1 MNFNAKAL
9 KFIILSLLLIQS
21 CSVQKS
27 RNDVSKTGL
36 FFHNLTA
43 KYNGYFNAKILL
55 DEAEVILTESYKDD
69 YNKILELY
77 EYNGV
82 ADASSQSANLDLAI
96 KKGSTLVNLHRPSH
110 WVPDTYLLIGQAQYF
125 KQTYETAE
133 ETFKYMVNNYDKLHI
148 STKKKTK
155 EQANKER
162 AIRVKEQQ
170 EKREEEKEAKAKE
183 RKKADKT
190 KEQLQKD
197 RKKASKQKQKERE
210 QYLKDR
216 KKAAK
221 AGKPLPPRPTS
232 TTKPVAKDSTKT
244 NTSIVKNSNAAKP
257 DPKDKEKEEEGE
269 SLAQTAKKKGKPSK
283 KHRPVL
289 QDAQLWL
296 AKTYIMRKNGIAAS
310 IMLSQLKSDPE
321 LYEEIRPEIPVLQA
335 YNHIKQEEYADAI
348 PFLQEALE
356 TKGVSNK
363 RKARI
368 AFVLGQLAA
377 RQKNAAAS
385 YDAYTRVADFNP
397 SYDLQFFARLNA
409 AQQGVASG
417 KAKKED
423 LIDDLKKLTRDDK
436 NIEFGTAIYHAMA
449 LVQLAD
455 GNREEA
461 KAFLIKGLALKG
473 DNTQRT
479 ESFYLMAN
487 MHYEDE
493 DYLKAKNYFDS
504 TLTVIGDKDIR
515 KEEVSRYANSL
526 AEIARNLAII
536 QAQDSMLIV
545 SNWSEKEQKQWARKI
560 VKNRS
565 AGLVMPKAGLLD
577 QANAVQSFRNIPTSL
592 PSSGSK
598 STFFAYDE
606 KVLKKGIKDFEKLW
620 GTIKLQDNWRLSQ
633 KLSNSIVSNVNP
645 GDANATANKE
655 EEVTDAG
662 EEVDRILAEIP
673 KTEEQKTMANDKI
686 RNSMYTLGI
695 LYREKLENHIKAIS
709 ILESALNK
717 YPSSEIEQDILY
729 QLYLASM
736 QNKDAVRAEK
746 YKNRLINEYP
756 GSKYTQAL
764 LNPGSYVPQE
774 DRDAKINRFYDE
786 TYTMFN
792 NGQCDIAL
800 NRVQQ
805 ADTLFK
811 ENPLKAKFA
820 MLGVLCTGKSQGKE
834 AYLNALKDF
843 IARYPQSDERDKAK
857 DMLRYLMGDE
867 KAFETEDIIK
877 TKENPNAYEYVA
889 DELHYVIAIVYDKK
903 ENTLSDLKI
912 SISDFNQKFFQ
923 NDDLKI
929 SNIFLDQD
937 ATIPIIMVRKFDSA
951 AAGLRYFQT
960 VKNNQNQFI
969 KPEINHEL
977 FTISQSNYR
986 KLHASKNVIGYKDFF
1001 AANYNE

>member
-1 MNFNAKAL
+1 MNLNAKAL
-9 KFIILSLLLIQS
+9 KFIILSLLLVQS

-43 KYNGYFNAKILL
+43 KYNGYFNAKTLL
-55 DEAEVILTESYKDD
+55 DEAELILSESYKDD

-162 AIRVKEQQ
+162 AIRVREQQ
-170 EKREEEKEAKAKE
+170 EKREEEKAAKE
-183 RKKADKT
+183 KEKKKADKT
-190 KEQLQKD
+190 KEQQQKD
-197 RKKASKQKQKERE
+197 RKKANKQKQKERE

-221 AGKPLPPRPTS
+221 AGKPLPPRPS
-232 TTKPVAKDSTKT
+232 TTSKPVAKDSVKT
-244 NTSIVKNSNAAKP
+244 SPIVNKKTDKAKP
-257 DPKDKEKEEEGE
+257 EQKEKEEEGE
-269 SLAQTAKKKGKPSK
+269 SLAQTAQKKGKPSK
-283 KHRPVL
+283 NHRPVL

-310 IMLSQLKSDPE
+310 IILSQLKSDPG

-348 PFLQEALE
+348 PFLKEALE
-356 TKGVSNK
+356 TKGISNK
-363 RKARI
+363 KKARV
-368 AFVLGQLAA
+368 AFVLGQLTAL
-377 RQKNAAAS
+377 QKDAVSS
-385 YDAYTRVADFNP
+385 YEAFNKVSDFHP
-397 SYDLQFFARLNA
+397 SYDLQFFAKLYA
-409 AQQGVASG
+409 AQQGVVSG

-423 LIDDLKKLTRDDK
+423 LLNDLKKLTRDEK
-436 NIEFGTAIYHAMA
+436 NIEFGTAIYHSMA
-449 LVQLAD
+449 LVHLAD

-461 KAFLIKGLALKG
+461 KATLIKGLSEKG
-473 DNTQRT
+473 DNTQKT

-487 MHYEDE
+487 MYYEDE

-504 TLTVIGDKDIR
+504 TLAVIGDKDIR
-515 KEEVSRYANSL
+515 KEEVSRYSQSL
-526 AEIARNLAII
+526 AEIARNLSII
-536 QAQDSMLIV
+536 QVQDSMLIV
-545 SNWSEKEQKQWARKI
+545 STWPEKEQKQWARKI
-560 VKNRS
+560 VKNRT

-577 QANAVQSFRNIPTSL
+577 QANAIQSGRNIPTSL
-592 PSSGSK
+592 PTSGSK
-598 STFFAYDE
+598 STFFAYDD

-633 KLSNSIVSNVNP
+633 KHSNSLVSNVNP
-645 GDANATANKE
+645 GDPTAAASKE
-655 EEVTDAG
+655 EEVADAG
-662 EEVDRILAEIP
+662 EEVDRILAELP
-673 KTEEQKTMANDKI
+673 KTAEQKAMANEKI

-695 LYREKLENHIKAIS
+695 LYREKLENYTKSIS
-709 ILESALNK
+709 ILESTLTK
-717 YPSSEIEQDILY
+717 YPASEIEQDILY

-736 QNKDAVRAEK
+736 QNKDAQRADK

-756 GSKYTQAL
+756 GSKYTQAIL
-764 LNPGSYVPQE
+764 HPGEFAALE
-774 DRDAKINRFYDE
+774 DRDAKINKYYDE
-786 TYTMFN
+786 TYSMFN
-792 NGQCDIAL
+792 NGQCETAM

-805 ADTLFK
+805 VDSLFK

-867 KAFETEDIIK
+867 KAFETADIIK
-877 TKENPNAYEYVA
+877 TKENPNAYDYVA
-889 DELHYVIAIVYDKK
+889 DELHYVIAIIYDKK

-937 ATIPIIMVRKFDSA
+937 ATIPIIMVRKFDNA

-960 VKNNQNQFI
+960 IKNNRNQFI

-977 FTISQSNYR
+977 FAISQSNYR
-986 KLHASKNVIGYKDFF
+986 KLHASKNVVGYKDFF
-1001 AANYNE
+1001 EANYKE

>member
-1 MNFNAKAL
+1 MNLNAKAL
-9 KFIILSLLLIQS
+9 KFIILSLLLVQS

-43 KYNGYFNAKILL
+43 KYNGYFNAKTLL
-55 DEAEVILTESYKDD
+55 DEAELILSESYKDD

-162 AIRVKEQQ
+162 AIRVREQQ
-170 EKREEEKEAKAKE
+170 EKREEEKAVKE
-183 RKKADKT
+183 KEKKKADKT
-190 KEQLQKD
+190 KEQQQKD
-197 RKKASKQKQKERE
+197 RKKANKQKQKERE

-221 AGKPLPPRPTS
+221 AGKPLPPRPS
-232 TTKPVAKDSTKT
+232 TTSKPVAKDSVKT
-244 NTSIVKNSNAAKP
+244 SPIVNKKTDKAKP
-257 DPKDKEKEEEGE
+257 EQKEKEEEGE
-269 SLAQTAKKKGKPSK
+269 SLAQTAQKKGKPSK
-283 KHRPVL
+283 NHRPVL

-310 IMLSQLKSDPE
+310 IVLSQLKSDPG

-348 PFLQEALE
+348 PFLKEALE
-356 TKGVSNK
+356 TKGISNK
-363 RKARI
+363 KKARV
-368 AFVLGQLAA
+368 AFVLGQLTAL
-377 RQKNAAAS
+377 QKDAVSS
-385 YDAYTRVADFNP
+385 YEAFNKVSDFHP
-397 SYDLQFFARLNA
+397 SYDLQFFAKLYA
-409 AQQGVASG
+409 AQQGVVSG

-423 LIDDLKKLTRDDK
+423 LLNDLKKLTRDEK
-436 NIEFGTAIYHAMA
+436 NIEFGTAIYHSMA
-449 LVQLAD
+449 LVHLAD

-461 KAFLIKGLALKG
+461 KATLIKGLSEKG
-473 DNTQRT
+473 DNTQKT

-487 MHYEDE
+487 MYYEDE

-504 TLTVIGDKDIR
+504 TLAVIGDKDIR
-515 KEEVSRYANSL
+515 KEEVSRYSQSL
-526 AEIARNLAII
+526 AEIARNLSII
-536 QAQDSMLIV
+536 QVQDSMLIV
-545 SNWSEKEQKQWARKI
+545 STWPEKEQKQWARKI
-560 VKNRS
+560 VKNRT

-577 QANAVQSFRNIPTSL
+577 QANAIQSGRNIPTSL
-592 PSSGSK
+592 PTSGSK
-598 STFFAYDE
+598 STFFAYDD

-633 KLSNSIVSNVNP
+633 KHSNSLVSNVNP
-645 GDANATANKE
+645 GDPTAAASKE
-655 EEVTDAG
+655 EEVADAG
-662 EEVDRILAEIP
+662 EEVDRILAELP
-673 KTEEQKTMANDKI
+673 KTAEQKAMANEKI

-695 LYREKLENHIKAIS
+695 LYREKLENYTKSIS
-709 ILESALNK
+709 ILESTLTK
-717 YPSSEIEQDILY
+717 YPASEIEQDILY

-736 QNKDAVRAEK
+736 QNKDAQRADK

-756 GSKYTQAL
+756 GSKYTQAIL
-764 LNPGSYVPQE
+764 HPGEFAALE
-774 DRDAKINRFYDE
+774 DRDAKINKYYDE
-786 TYTMFN
+786 TYSMFN
-792 NGQCDIAL
+792 NGQCETAM

-805 ADTLFK
+805 VDSLFK

-867 KAFETEDIIK
+867 KAFETADIIK
-877 TKENPNAYEYVA
+877 TKENPNAYDYVA
-889 DELHYVIAIVYDKK
+889 DELHYVIAIIYDKK

-937 ATIPIIMVRKFDSA
+937 ATIPIIMVRKFDNA

-960 VKNNQNQFI
+960 IKNNRNQFI

-977 FTISQSNYR
+977 FAISQSNYR
-986 KLHASKNVIGYKDFF
+986 KLHASKNVVGYKDFF
-1001 AANYNE
+1001 EANYKE

>member
-1 MNFNAKAL
+1 MNLNAKAL
-9 KFIILSLLLIQS
+9 KFIILSLLLVQS

-43 KYNGYFNAKILL
+43 KYNGYFNAKTLL
-55 DEAEVILTESYKDD
+55 DEAELILSESYKDD

-162 AIRVKEQQ
+162 AIRVREQQ
-170 EKREEEKEAKAKE
+170 EKREEEKAAKE
-183 RKKADKT
+183 KEKKKADKT
-190 KEQLQKD
+190 KEQQQKD
-197 RKKASKQKQKERE
+197 RKKANKQKQKERE

-221 AGKPLPPRPTS
+221 AGKPLPPRPS
-232 TTKPVAKDSTKT
+232 TTSKPAAKDSVKT
-244 NTSIVKNSNAAKP
+244 SPIVNKKTDKAKP
-257 DPKDKEKEEEGE
+257 EQKEKEEEGE
-269 SLAQTAKKKGKPSK
+269 SLAQTAQKKGKPSK
-283 KHRPVL
+283 NHRPVL

-310 IMLSQLKSDPE
+310 IVLSQLKSDPG

-348 PFLQEALE
+348 PFLKEALE
-356 TKGVSNK
+356 TKGISNK
-363 RKARI
+363 KKARV
-368 AFVLGQLAA
+368 AFVLGQLTAL
-377 RQKNAAAS
+377 QKDAVSS
-385 YDAYTRVADFNP
+385 YEAFNKVSDFHP
-397 SYDLQFFARLNA
+397 SYDLQFFAKLYA
-409 AQQGVASG
+409 AQQGVVSG

-423 LIDDLKKLTRDDK
+423 LLNDLKKLTRDEK
-436 NIEFGTAIYHAMA
+436 NIEFGTAIYHSMA
-449 LVQLAD
+449 LVHLAD

-461 KAFLIKGLALKG
+461 KATLIKGLSEKG
-473 DNTQRT
+473 DNTQKT

-487 MHYEDE
+487 MYYEDE

-504 TLTVIGDKDIR
+504 TLAVIGDKDIR
-515 KEEVSRYANSL
+515 KEEVSRYSQSL
-526 AEIARNLAII
+526 AEIARNLSII
-536 QAQDSMLIV
+536 QVQDSMLIV
-545 SNWSEKEQKQWARKI
+545 STWPEKEQKQWARKI
-560 VKNRS
+560 VKNRT

-577 QANAVQSFRNIPTSL
+577 QANAIQSGRNIPTSL
-592 PSSGSK
+592 PTSGSK
-598 STFFAYDE
+598 STFFAYDD

-633 KLSNSIVSNVNP
+633 KHSNSLVSNVNP
-645 GDANATANKE
+645 GDPTAAASKE
-655 EEVTDAG
+655 EEVADAG
-662 EEVDRILAEIP
+662 EEVDRILAELP
-673 KTEEQKTMANDKI
+673 KTAEQKAMANEKI

-695 LYREKLENHIKAIS
+695 LYREKLENYTKSIS
-709 ILESALNK
+709 ILESTLTK
-717 YPSSEIEQDILY
+717 YPASEIEQDILY

-736 QNKDAVRAEK
+736 QNKDAQRADK

-756 GSKYTQAL
+756 GSKYTQAIL
-764 LNPGSYVPQE
+764 HPGEFAALE
-774 DRDAKINRFYDE
+774 DRDAKINKYYDE
-786 TYTMFN
+786 TYSMFN
-792 NGQCDIAL
+792 NGQCETAM

-805 ADTLFK
+805 VDSLFK

-867 KAFETEDIIK
+867 KAFETADIIK
-877 TKENPNAYEYVA
+877 TKENPNAYDYVA
-889 DELHYVIAIVYDKK
+889 DELHYVIAIIYDKK

-937 ATIPIIMVRKFDSA
+937 ATIPIIMVRKFDNA

-960 VKNNQNQFI
+960 IKNNRNQFI

-977 FTISQSNYR
+977 FAISQSNYR
-986 KLHASKNVIGYKDFF
+986 KLHASKNVVGYKDFF
-1001 AANYNE
+1001 EANYKE

>member
-1 MNFNAKAL
+1 MNLNAKAL
-9 KFIILSLLLIQS
+9 KFIILSLLLVQS

-43 KYNGYFNAKILL
+43 KYNGYFNAKTLL
-55 DEAEVILTESYKDD
+55 DEAELILSESYKDD

-162 AIRVKEQQ
+162 AIRVREQQ
-170 EKREEEKEAKAKE
+170 EKREEEKAAKE
-183 RKKADKT
+183 KEKKKADKT
-190 KEQLQKD
+190 KEQQQKD
-197 RKKASKQKQKERE
+197 RKKANKQKQKERE

-216 KKAAK
+216 KKASK
-221 AGKPLPPRPTS
+221 AGKPLPPRPSSTS
-232 TTKPVAKDSTKT
+232 KPAAKDSLKT
-244 NTSIVKNSNAAKP
+244 NPIVNKKTDKAKP
-257 DPKDKEKEEEGE
+257 EQKEKEEEGE
-269 SLAQTAKKKGKPSK
+269 SLAQTAQKKGKPSK
-283 KHRPVL
+283 NHRPVL

-310 IMLSQLKSDPE
+310 IILSQLKSEPG

-335 YNHIKQEEYADAI
+335 YNHIKQEEYTEAI
-348 PFLQEALE
+348 PYLKEALE

-363 RKARI
+363 KKARL
-368 AFVLGQLAA
+368 AFVLGQLSAL
-377 RQKNAAAS
+377 QKDAVSS
-385 YDAYTRVADFNP
+385 YEAFNKVSDFHP
-397 SYDLQFFARLNA
+397 SYDLQFFAKLNA
-409 AQQGVASG
+409 AQQGVVSG

-423 LIDDLKKLTRDDK
+423 LLNDLKKLTRDEK
-436 NIEFGTAIYHAMA
+436 NIEFGTAIYHSMA
-449 LVQLAD
+449 LVHLAD

-461 KAFLIKGLALKG
+461 KATLIKGLSEKG
-473 DNTQRT
+473 DNTQKT

-487 MHYEDE
+487 MYYEDE

-504 TLTVIGDKDIR
+504 TLAVIGDKDIR
-515 KEEVSRYANSL
+515 KEEVNRYSQSL
-526 AEIARNLAII
+526 AEIARNLSII
-536 QAQDSMLIV
+536 QVQDSMLIV
-545 SNWSEKEQKQWARKI
+545 SSWPDKEQKQWARKI
-560 VKNRS
+560 VKNRT

-577 QANAVQSFRNIPTSL
+577 QANAIQSGRNIPTSL
-592 PSSGSK
+592 PTSGSK
-598 STFFAYDE
+598 STFFAYDD

-620 GTIKLQDNWRLSQ
+620 GTLKLQDNWRLSQ
-633 KLSNSIVSNVNP
+633 KHANSVVSNVNP
-645 GDANATANKE
+645 GDPAATVSKE
-655 EEVTDAG
+655 DEIADVG
-662 EEVDRILAEIP
+662 EEVDRILAELP
-673 KTEEQKTMANDKI
+673 KTAEQKAMANEKI

-695 LYREKLENHIKAIS
+695 LYREKLENYSKAIA
-709 ILESALNK
+709 ILESTLAK
-717 YPSSEIEQDILY
+717 YPASEIEQDILY

-736 QNKDAVRAEK
+736 QNKDALRADK

-756 GSKYTQAL
+756 GSKYTQAIL
-764 LNPGSYVPQE
+764 HPGEFAALE
-774 DRDAKINRFYDE
+774 DRDAKINKYYDE
-786 TYTMFN
+786 TYSMFN
-792 NGQCDIAL
+792 NGQCEIAL

-805 ADTLFK
+805 VDSLFK

-867 KAFETEDIIK
+867 KAFETADIIK

-889 DELHYVIAIVYDKK
+889 EELHYVIAIIYDKK
-903 ENTLSDLKI
+903 ETTLSDLKI

-937 ATIPIIMVRKFDSA
+937 ATIPIIMVRKFDNA
-951 AAGLRYFQT
+951 AAGLRYFMT
-960 VKNNQNQFI
+960 IKNNRNQFI

-1001 AANYNE
+1001 EANYKE

>member
-1 MNFNAKAL
+1 MNLNAKAL
-9 KFIILSLLLIQS
+9 KFIILSLLLVQS

-43 KYNGYFNAKILL
+43 KYNGYFNAKTLL
-55 DEAEVILTESYKDD
+55 DEAELILSESYKDD

-162 AIRVKEQQ
+162 AIRVREQQ
-170 EKREEEKEAKAKE
+170 EKREEEKAAKE
-183 RKKADKT
+183 KEKKKADKT
-190 KEQLQKD
+190 KEQQQKD
-197 RKKASKQKQKERE
+197 RKKANKQKQKERE

-221 AGKPLPPRPTS
+221 AGKPLPPRPS
-232 TTKPVAKDSTKT
+232 TTSKPAAKDSVKT
-244 NTSIVKNSNAAKP
+244 SPIVNKKTDKAKP
-257 DPKDKEKEEEGE
+257 EQKEKEEEGE
-269 SLAQTAKKKGKPSK
+269 SLAQTAQKKGKPSK
-283 KHRPVL
+283 NHRPVL

-310 IMLSQLKSDPE
+310 IILSQLKSDPG

-348 PFLQEALE
+348 PFLKEALE
-356 TKGVSNK
+356 TKGISNK
-363 RKARI
+363 KKARV
-368 AFVLGQLAA
+368 AFVLGQLTAL
-377 RQKNAAAS
+377 QKDAVSS
-385 YDAYTRVADFNP
+385 YEAFNKVSDFHP
-397 SYDLQFFARLNA
+397 SYDLQFFAKLYA
-409 AQQGVASG
+409 AQQGVVSG

-423 LIDDLKKLTRDDK
+423 LLNDLKKLTRDEK
-436 NIEFGTAIYHAMA
+436 NIEFGTAIYHSMA
-449 LVQLAD
+449 LVHLAD

-461 KAFLIKGLALKG
+461 KATLIKGLSEKG
-473 DNTQRT
+473 DNTQKT

-487 MHYEDE
+487 MYYEDE

-504 TLTVIGDKDIR
+504 TLAVIGDKDIR
-515 KEEVSRYANSL
+515 KEEVSRYSQSL
-526 AEIARNLAII
+526 AEIARNLSII
-536 QAQDSMLIV
+536 QVQDSMLIV
-545 SNWSEKEQKQWARKI
+545 STWPEKEQKQWARKI
-560 VKNRS
+560 VKNRT

-577 QANAVQSFRNIPTSL
+577 QANAIQSGRNIPTSL
-592 PSSGSK
+592 PTSGSK
-598 STFFAYDE
+598 STFFAYDD

-633 KLSNSIVSNVNP
+633 KHSNSLVSNVNP
-645 GDANATANKE
+645 GDPTAAASKE
-655 EEVTDAG
+655 EEVADAG
-662 EEVDRILAEIP
+662 EEVDRILAELP
-673 KTEEQKTMANDKI
+673 KTAEQKAMANEKI

-695 LYREKLENHIKAIS
+695 LYREKLENYTKSIS
-709 ILESALNK
+709 ILESTLTK
-717 YPSSEIEQDILY
+717 YPASEIEQDILY

-736 QNKDAVRAEK
+736 QNKDAQRADK

-756 GSKYTQAL
+756 GSKYTQAIL
-764 LNPGSYVPQE
+764 HPGEFAALE
-774 DRDAKINRFYDE
+774 DRDAKINKYYDE
-786 TYTMFN
+786 TYSMFN
-792 NGQCDIAL
+792 NGQCETAM

-805 ADTLFK
+805 VDSLFK

-867 KAFETEDIIK
+867 KAFETADIIK
-877 TKENPNAYEYVA
+877 TKENPNAYDYVA
-889 DELHYVIAIVYDKK
+889 DELHYVIAIIYDKK

-937 ATIPIIMVRKFDSA
+937 ATIPIIMVRKFDNA

-960 VKNNQNQFI
+960 IKNNRNQFI

-977 FTISQSNYR
+977 FAISQSNYR
-986 KLHASKNVIGYKDFF
+986 KLHASKNVVGYKDFF
-1001 AANYNE
+1001 EANYKE

>member
-1 MNFNAKAL
+1 MNLNAKAL
-9 KFIILSLLLIQS
+9 KFIILSLLLVQS

-43 KYNGYFNAKILL
+43 KYNGYFNAKTLL
-55 DEAEVILTESYKDD
+55 DEAELILSESYKDD

-162 AIRVKEQQ
+162 AIRVREQQ
-170 EKREEEKEAKAKE
+170 EKREEEKAAKE
-183 RKKADKT
+183 KEKKKADKT
-190 KEQLQKD
+190 KEQQQKD
-197 RKKASKQKQKERE
+197 RKKANKQKQKERE

-221 AGKPLPPRPTS
+221 AGKPLPPRPS
-232 TTKPVAKDSTKT
+232 TTSKPVAKDSVKT
-244 NTSIVKNSNAAKP
+244 SPIVNKKTDKAKP
-257 DPKDKEKEEEGE
+257 EQKEKEEEGE
-269 SLAQTAKKKGKPSK
+269 SLAQTAQKKGKPSK
-283 KHRPVL
+283 NHRPVL

-310 IMLSQLKSDPE
+310 IVLSQLKSDPG

-348 PFLQEALE
+348 PFLKEALE
-356 TKGVSNK
+356 TKGISNK
-363 RKARI
+363 KKARV
-368 AFVLGQLAA
+368 AFVLGQLTAL
-377 RQKNAAAS
+377 QKDAVSS
-385 YDAYTRVADFNP
+385 YEAFNKVSDFHP
-397 SYDLQFFARLNA
+397 SYDLQFFAKLYA
-409 AQQGVASG
+409 AQQGVVSG

-423 LIDDLKKLTRDDK
+423 LLNDLKKLTRDEK
-436 NIEFGTAIYHAMA
+436 NIEFGTAIYHSMA
-449 LVQLAD
+449 LVHLAD

-461 KAFLIKGLALKG
+461 KATLIKGLSEKG
-473 DNTQRT
+473 DNTQKT

-487 MHYEDE
+487 MYYEDE

-504 TLTVIGDKDIR
+504 TLAVIGDKDIR
-515 KEEVSRYANSL
+515 KEEVSRYSQSL
-526 AEIARNLAII
+526 AEIARNLSII
-536 QAQDSMLIV
+536 QVQDSMLIV
-545 SNWSEKEQKQWARKI
+545 STWPEKEQKQWARKI
-560 VKNRS
+560 VKNRT

-577 QANAVQSFRNIPTSL
+577 QANAIQSGRNIPTSL
-592 PSSGSK
+592 PTSGSK
-598 STFFAYDE
+598 STFFAYDD

-633 KLSNSIVSNVNP
+633 KHSNSLVSNVNP
-645 GDANATANKE
+645 GDPTAAASKE
-655 EEVTDAG
+655 EEVADAG
-662 EEVDRILAEIP
+662 EEVDRILAELP
-673 KTEEQKTMANDKI
+673 KTAEQKAMANEKI

-695 LYREKLENHIKAIS
+695 LYREKLENYTKSIS
-709 ILESALNK
+709 ILESTLTK
-717 YPSSEIEQDILY
+717 YPASEIEQDILY

-736 QNKDAVRAEK
+736 QNKDAQRADK

-756 GSKYTQAL
+756 GSKYTQAIL
-764 LNPGSYVPQE
+764 HPGEFAALE
-774 DRDAKINRFYDE
+774 DRDAKINKYYDE
-786 TYTMFN
+786 TYSMFN
-792 NGQCDIAL
+792 NGQCETAM

-805 ADTLFK
+805 VDSLFK

-867 KAFETEDIIK
+867 KAFETADIIK
-877 TKENPNAYEYVA
+877 TKENPNAYDYVA
-889 DELHYVIAIVYDKK
+889 DELHYVIAIIYDKK

-937 ATIPIIMVRKFDSA
+937 ATIPIIMVRKFDNA

-960 VKNNQNQFI
+960 IKNNRNQFI

-977 FTISQSNYR
+977 FAISQSNYR
-986 KLHASKNVIGYKDFF
+986 KLHASKNVVGYKDFF
-1001 AANYNE
+1001 EANYKE

>member
-1 MNFNAKAL
+1 MNLNAKAL
-9 KFIILSLLLIQS
+9 KFIILSLLLVQS

-43 KYNGYFNAKILL
+43 KYNGYFNAKTLL
-55 DEAEVILTESYKDD
+55 DEAELILSESYKDD

-162 AIRVKEQQ
+162 AIRVREQQ
-170 EKREEEKEAKAKE
+170 EKREEEKAVKE
-183 RKKADKT
+183 KEKKKADKT
-190 KEQLQKD
+190 KEQQQKD
-197 RKKASKQKQKERE
+197 RKKANKQKQKERE

-221 AGKPLPPRPTS
+221 AGKPLPPRPS
-232 TTKPVAKDSTKT
+232 TTSKPVAKDSVKT
-244 NTSIVKNSNAAKP
+244 SPIVNKKTDKAKP
-257 DPKDKEKEEEGE
+257 EQKEKEEEGE
-269 SLAQTAKKKGKPSK
+269 SLAQTAQKKGKPSK
-283 KHRPVL
+283 NHRPVL

-310 IMLSQLKSDPE
+310 IILSQLKSDPG

-348 PFLQEALE
+348 PFLKEALE
-356 TKGVSNK
+356 TKGISNK
-363 RKARI
+363 KKARV
-368 AFVLGQLAA
+368 AFVLGQLTALKKDA
-377 RQKNAAAS
+377 VSS
-385 YDAYTRVADFNP
+385 YEAFNKVSDFHP
-397 SYDLQFFARLNA
+397 SYDLQFFAKLYA
-409 AQQGVASG
+409 AQQGVVSG

-423 LIDDLKKLTRDDK
+423 LLNDLKKLTRDEK
-436 NIEFGTAIYHAMA
+436 NIEFGTAIYHSMA
-449 LVQLAD
+449 LVHLAD

-461 KAFLIKGLALKG
+461 KATLIKGLSEKG
-473 DNTQRT
+473 DNTQKT

-487 MHYEDE
+487 MYYEDE

-504 TLTVIGDKDIR
+504 TLAVIGDKDIR
-515 KEEVSRYANSL
+515 KEEVSRYSQSL
-526 AEIARNLAII
+526 AEIARNLSII
-536 QAQDSMLIV
+536 QVQDSMLIV
-545 SNWSEKEQKQWARKI
+545 STWPEKEQKQWARKI
-560 VKNRS
+560 VKNRT

-577 QANAVQSFRNIPTSL
+577 QANAIQSGRNIPTSL
-592 PSSGSK
+592 PTSGSK
-598 STFFAYDE
+598 STFFAYDD

-633 KLSNSIVSNVNP
+633 KHSNSLVSNVNP
-645 GDANATANKE
+645 GDPTAAASKE
-655 EEVTDAG
+655 EEVADAG
-662 EEVDRILAEIP
+662 EEVDRILAELP
-673 KTEEQKTMANDKI
+673 KTAEQKAMANEKI

-695 LYREKLENHIKAIS
+695 LYREKLENYTKSIS
-709 ILESALNK
+709 ILESTLTK
-717 YPSSEIEQDILY
+717 YPASEIEQDILY

-736 QNKDAVRAEK
+736 QNKDAQRADK

-756 GSKYTQAL
+756 GSKYTQAIL
-764 LNPGSYVPQE
+764 HPGEFAALE
-774 DRDAKINRFYDE
+774 DRDAKINKYYDE
-786 TYTMFN
+786 TYSMFN
-792 NGQCDIAL
+792 NGQCETAM

-805 ADTLFK
+805 VDSLFK

-867 KAFETEDIIK
+867 KAFETADIIK
-877 TKENPNAYEYVA
+877 TKENPNAYDYVA
-889 DELHYVIAIVYDKK
+889 DELHYVIAIIYDKK

-937 ATIPIIMVRKFDSA
+937 ATIPIIMVRKFDNA

-960 VKNNQNQFI
+960 IKNNRNQFI

-977 FTISQSNYR
+977 FAISQSNYR
-986 KLHASKNVIGYKDFF
+986 KLHASKNVVGYKDFF
-1001 AANYNE
+1001 EANYKE

>member
-1 MNFNAKAL
+1 MNLNAKAL
-9 KFIILSLLLIQS
+9 KFIILSLLLVQS

-43 KYNGYFNAKILL
+43 KYNGYFNAKTLL
-55 DEAEVILTESYKDD
+55 DEAELILSESYKDD

-162 AIRVKEQQ
+162 AIRVREQQ
-170 EKREEEKEAKAKE
+170 EKREEEKAVKE
-183 RKKADKT
+183 KEKKKADKT
-190 KEQLQKD
+190 KEQQQKD
-197 RKKASKQKQKERE
+197 RKKANKQKQKERE

-221 AGKPLPPRPTS
+221 AGKPLPPRPS
-232 TTKPVAKDSTKT
+232 TTSKPAAKDSVKT
-244 NTSIVKNSNAAKP
+244 SPIVNKKTDKAKP
-257 DPKDKEKEEEGE
+257 EQKEKEEEGE
-269 SLAQTAKKKGKPSK
+269 SLAQTAQKKGKPSK
-283 KHRPVL
+283 NHRPVL

-310 IMLSQLKSDPE
+310 IILSQLKSDPG

-348 PFLQEALE
+348 PFLKEALE
-356 TKGVSNK
+356 TKGISNK
-363 RKARI
+363 KKARV
-368 AFVLGQLAA
+368 AFVLGQLTAL
-377 RQKNAAAS
+377 QKDAVSS
-385 YDAYTRVADFNP
+385 YEAFNKVSDFHP
-397 SYDLQFFARLNA
+397 SYDLQFFAKLYA
-409 AQQGVASG
+409 AQQGVVSG

-423 LIDDLKKLTRDDK
+423 LLNDLKKLTRDEK
-436 NIEFGTAIYHAMA
+436 NIEFGTAIYHSMA
-449 LVQLAD
+449 LVHLAD

-461 KAFLIKGLALKG
+461 KATLIKGLSEKG
-473 DNTQRT
+473 DNTQKT

-487 MHYEDE
+487 MYYEDE

-504 TLTVIGDKDIR
+504 TLAVIGDKDIR
-515 KEEVSRYANSL
+515 KEEVSRYSQSL
-526 AEIARNLAII
+526 AEIARNLSII
-536 QAQDSMLIV
+536 QVQDSMLIV
-545 SNWSEKEQKQWARKI
+545 STWPEKEQKQWARKI
-560 VKNRS
+560 VKNRT

-577 QANAVQSFRNIPTSL
+577 QANAIQSGRNIPTSL
-592 PSSGSK
+592 PTSGSK
-598 STFFAYDE
+598 STFFAYDD

-633 KLSNSIVSNVNP
+633 KHSNSLVSNVNP
-645 GDANATANKE
+645 GDPTAAASKE
-655 EEVTDAG
+655 EEVADAG
-662 EEVDRILAEIP
+662 EEVDRILAELP
-673 KTEEQKTMANDKI
+673 KTAEQKAMANEKI

-695 LYREKLENHIKAIS
+695 LYREKLENYTKSIS
-709 ILESALNK
+709 ILESTLTK
-717 YPSSEIEQDILY
+717 YPASEIEQDILY

-736 QNKDAVRAEK
+736 QNKDAQRADK

-756 GSKYTQAL
+756 GSKYTQAIL
-764 LNPGSYVPQE
+764 HPGEFAALE
-774 DRDAKINRFYDE
+774 DRDAKINKYYDE
-786 TYTMFN
+786 TYSMFN
-792 NGQCDIAL
+792 NGQCETAM

-805 ADTLFK
+805 VDSLFK

-867 KAFETEDIIK
+867 KAFETADIIK
-877 TKENPNAYEYVA
+877 TKENPNAYDYVA
-889 DELHYVIAIVYDKK
+889 DELHYVIAIIYDKK

-937 ATIPIIMVRKFDSA
+937 ATIPIIMVRKFDNA

-960 VKNNQNQFI
+960 IKNNRNQFI

-977 FTISQSNYR
+977 FAISQSNYR
-986 KLHASKNVIGYKDFF
+986 KLHASKNVVGYKDFF
-1001 AANYNE
+1001 EANYKE